1 MTRMSLLGSALFA
14 MLLAV
19 SLPLAAQK
27 VVIEN
32 QGEASKAATAQML
45 TAEAVETAVGKAP
58 SGRAQIVFFRSAK
71 SPGSAVSVR
80 EAAGG
85 EPLILL
91 DAGMYFIATALP
103 GAHSYATADTGPFPL
118 DVEPGRTYYVQAIRN
133 RNGATQ
139 LLRSNADKF
148 ARVANH

>member
-1 MTRMSLLGSALFA
+1 
-14 MLLAV
+14 
-19 SLPLAAQK
+19 
-27 VVIEN
+27 
-32 QGEASKAATAQML
+32 ML

-118 DVEPGRTYYVQAIRN
+118 DVEPGRTYYVQADPQQERGDAVVAFQ
-133 RNGATQ
+133 RGQVRARGQPLTQ
-139 LLRSNADKF
+139 RRF
-148 ARVANH
+148 